1 MKTQLSPLVQS
12 PAVLQQPE
20 APENLPLAESF
31 MQSQQ
36 HHLAE
41 QPPSTSTAMIGEQSL
56 PAVPPPEG
64 THSLTTV
71 TPSKPAPNLSSTWS
85 PVRPT
90 PAVTSG
96 TLSDSFV
103 AAGTEE
109 SPLHGLG
116 SHRTDI
122 SLPARSGSS
131 TLAPLEHSEEEQ
143 ESTAGESGTPRISST
158 QESTSITQHSDLLT
172 TSSTIAVY
180 SSPTATLATTDLP
193 ILSAVVS
200 TPPTAV
206 SHTVSQTGQSP
217 GVSTASL
224 AQTPQSHTA
233 PSGLT
238 LVRKVAFEQTPEA
251 VTAHVYTTPT
261 QSPSLFTTA
270 QPPTPFQHADFDFDS
285 SLDSELLG
293 GSESEG
299 EQMESTG
306 SSEKSLSIDL
316 EATNEVPVMQQSE
329 GGPPQNLEQLPLQQS
344 SDLQPTDVFTAD
356 LLNLNSFHTPP
367 PSKPP
372 PLSSSLGSSTEEKL
386 ETSSRTAPP
395 IAKWEVAAGEENLLG
410 LSPQGATLLSSLPR
424 FDSQT
429 KRTLHLA
436 THTTPHSQDLSLQS
450 KCLYDDIILCIAVIR
465 CGLYCFRTGV

>member
-20 APENLPLAESF
+20 ASENLPLAESF
-31 MQSQQ
+31 MRSQQ

-71 TPSKPAPNLSSTWS
+71 TPSQPASNLSSTWS
-85 PVRPT
+85 PVHPT

-122 SLPARSGSS
+122 SLPAHSGSS
-131 TLAPLEHSEEEQ
+131 TPAPSEHSEEEQ
-143 ESTAGESGTPRISST
+143 ESRAGESGTPRISST
-158 QESTSITQHSDLLT
+158 QERTSITQHSDLLT

-180 SSPTATLATTDLP
+180 SSPMATLAMTDLP
-193 ILSAVVS
+193 ILSAVAS
-200 TPPTAV
+200 PTAV
-206 SHTVSQTGQSP
+206 SNTVSQTGQSP

-238 LVRKVAFEQTPEA
+238 SVRKVAFEQTPEA
-251 VTAHVYTTPT
+251 MTAHVYTTPT
-261 QSPSLFTTA
+261 RSPSLFTTA

-306 SSEKSLSIDL
+306 SSENSLSIDL
-316 EATNEVPVMQQSE
+316 EATNDLPVMQQSE
-329 GGPPQNLEQLPLQQS
+329 GGPAQNLEQPPLQQS
-344 SDLQPTDVFTAD
+344 NDLQPTDVFTAD

-367 PSKPP
+367 PTKPH

-386 ETSSRTAPP
+386 ETPSRTAPL
-395 IAKWEVAAGEENLLG
+395 IAKQEVAAGEENLLG
-410 LSPQGATLLSSLPR
+410 LSPQGTTLLSSLPR

-429 KRTLHLA
+429 KRTFHLA
-436 THTTPHSQDLSLQS
+436 THTTPHSRDLSLQR
-450 KCLYDDIILCIAVIR
+450 KC
-465 CGLYCFRTGV
+465 